1 MYVSRFCFPFLL
13 AFDTASAELSL
24 TGRVR
29 TAGVTDAE
37 KGRNSLSFD
46 LVDYLTG

>member
-1 MYVSRFCFPFLL
+1 MYVSRFWFSFLL

-29 TAGVTDAE
+29 TAAGVTDAE
-37 KGRNSLSFD
+37 KGGILYR
-46 LVDYLTG
+46 LTWLTI